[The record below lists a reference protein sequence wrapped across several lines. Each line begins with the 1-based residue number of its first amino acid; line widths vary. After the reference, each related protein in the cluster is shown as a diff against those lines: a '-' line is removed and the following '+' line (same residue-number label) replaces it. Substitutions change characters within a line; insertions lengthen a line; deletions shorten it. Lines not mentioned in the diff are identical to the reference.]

1 MYFQSGNPSYIY
13 NLENYQAKRPC
24 PYFSQTLPERGWI
37 APTQGII
44 YTSARQ
50 TYSYVR
56 LLNASPN
63 TQPVDIYANAAQIA
77 SGLAFKGFTEYF
89 QMLPG
94 SYNITVFPAGATGP
108 ALLETQV
115 EIPVRSIMT
124 AAIIGLSPAISIR
137 TYFETV
143 VQIPAGR
150 LYLRFANL
158 SPGSPDMDLTANGTR
173 LFDRVSF
180 GMATNY
186 TPVAAGAYVFDI
198 MQSNT
203 GARLLYVPNITL
215 GAGRFYTIY
224 AVGQIG
230 GVAPLE
236 VLIPLD
242 GNSYI
247 QVG

>member
-1 MYFQSGNPSYIY
+1 MYFQNGFPYLNNSDN
-13 NLENYQAKRPC
+13 NQAKRPC
-24 PYFSQTLPERGWI
+24 PYFSQTLPDRGWI

-63 TQPVDIYANAAQIA
+63 LQPVDVYANAARIA
-77 SGLAFKGFTEYF
+77 SGLAYKGFTEYF

-94 SYNITVFPAGATGP
+94 RYDITVFPAGTTGP
-108 ALLETQV
+108 ALLETHV

-124 AAIIGLSPAISIR
+124 AAIIGLSPAISLR

-143 VQIPAGR
+143 IQIPAGR
-150 LYLRFANL
+150 VYLRFANL
-158 SPGSPDMDLTANGTR
+158 SPDSPNMDLVANGTR
-173 LFDRVSF
+173 LFEGISF

-186 TPVAAGAYVFDI
+186 TPIAAGTYVFNILRSD
-198 MQSNT
+198 T
-203 GARLLYVPNITL
+203 GARLIYVPNISL
-215 GAGRFYTIY
+215 SAGRFYTIY
-224 AVGQIG
+224 AVGQIS

>member
-1 MYFQSGNPSYIY
+1 MYFRDGFEYLNNSESSQP
-13 NLENYQAKRPC
+13 KRPC
-24 PYFSQTLPERGWI
+24 PYFNQSMPDQGWI

-44 YTSARQ
+44 YTNARQ

-63 TQPVDIYANAAQIA
+63 TGPVDVYANATQIA
-77 SGLAFKGFTEYF
+77 SGLTYKGFTEYF

-94 SYNITVFPAGATGP
+94 TYHIVVFPAGTTGP
-108 ALLETQV
+108 TLLETQV

-124 AAIIGLSPAISIR
+124 AAIIGLLPTISIR
-137 TYFETV
+137 AYFETV
-143 VQIPAGR
+143 IQIPAGH

-158 SPGSPDMDLTANGTR
+158 SPESPNMDLIANGTR
-173 LFDRVSF
+173 LFEGVPF

-186 TPVAAGAYVFDI
+186 TPVTAGAYVFNVLRSD
-198 MQSNT
+198 T
-203 GARLLYVPNITL
+203 GARLVYVPNITL
-215 GAGRFYTIY
+215 SAGRFYTIY
-224 AVGQIG
+224 VVGQIS

>member
-1 MYFQSGNPSYIY
+1 MYYQNEYPYLY
-13 NLENYQAKRPC
+13 DLKNYQAKRPC

-37 APTQGII
+37 APTQGVI

-56 LLNASPN
+56 LLNASLN
-63 TQPVDIYANAAQIA
+63 TEPVDVYANAAQIA
-77 SGLAFKGFTEYF
+77 SGLSYKGFTEYF

-94 SYNITVFPAGATGP
+94 TYEITVFPAGTTGP
-108 ALLETQV
+108 ALLQTQV
-115 EIPVRSIMT
+115 DIPVRSIMT
-124 AAIIGLSPAISIR
+124 AALIGLSPALSIR

-143 VQIPAGR
+143 IQIPAGR

-158 SPGSPDMDLTANGTR
+158 SPDSPNMDLIANGNR
-173 LFDRVSF
+173 LFAGVAF
-180 GMATNY
+180 GLATNY
-186 TPVAAGAYVFDI
+186 AQIPAGAYVFNI
-198 MQSNT
+198 MQSDT

-224 AVGQIG
+224 VVGQIS
-230 GVAPLE
+230 GVSPLE

>member
-1 MYFQSGNPSYIY
+1 MFFQNGYPYIY
-13 NLENYQAKRPC
+13 NLEDYQAKRPC
-24 PYFSQTLPERGWI
+24 PYFSQSLPERGWI

-44 YTSARQ
+44 YTSTRQ

-56 LLNASPN
+56 LFNASPN
-63 TQPVDIYANAAQIA
+63 LEPVDVYANAALVA
-77 SGLAFKGFTEYF
+77 SGVAYKGFTEYF
-89 QMLPG
+89 QILPG
-94 SYNITVFPAGATGP
+94 TYGITVFPAGTTGP
-108 ALLETQV
+108 ALLDTQV
-115 EIPVRSIMT
+115 EIPARSIMT
-124 AAIIGLSPAISIR
+124 AALTGLSPSISIR

-143 VQIPAGR
+143 IQIPAGR

-158 SPGSPDMDLTANGTR
+158 SPDSPGMDLLANGQR
-173 LFDRVSF
+173 LFEGVSY

-186 TPVAAGAYVFDI
+186 TPVAAGMYVFNI

-203 GARLLYVPNITL
+203 GTRLLYVPNITL

-224 AVGQIG
+224 AVGQIS

>member
-1 MYFQSGNPSYIY
+1 MYFQNGYPYK
-13 NLENYQAKRPC
+13 QPC
-24 PYFSQTLPERGWI
+24 PYYRQATPDRGWI

-44 YTSARQ
+44 YTSTRQ

-63 TQPVDIYANAAQIA
+63 LQPVDVYANTALIA
-77 SGLAFKGFTEYF
+77 SGLSFKGFTEYF

-94 SYNITVFPAGATGP
+94 SYNIVVFPAGTTGP
-108 ALLETQV
+108 ALLETHI

-124 AAIIGLSPAISIR
+124 AALIGLSPALGSR

-143 VQIPAGR
+143 IQIPAGR

-158 SPGSPDMDLTANGTR
+158 SPDSPNMDLVLSNGTR
-173 LFDRVSF
+173 LFDNVSF

-186 TPVAAGAYVFDI
+186 TPIPAGTYIFDI
-198 MQSNT
+198 LRSDT

-215 GAGRFYTIY
+215 GTGRFYTIY
-224 AVGQIG
+224 AVGQIA

>member
-1 MYFQSGNPSYIY
+1 MYFRNGYPYMNYQAD
-13 NLENYQAKRPC
+13 YQAKRPC
-24 PYFSQTLPERGWI
+24 PYFSQTMPDRGLI
-37 APTQGII
+37 ASTQGII

-63 TQPVDIYANAAQIA
+63 TQPVDVYANAAQIA
-77 SGLAFKGFTEYF
+77 SGLPYKGFTEYF
-89 QMLPG
+89 QILPG
-94 SYNITVFPAGATGP
+94 IYNITVFPAGTTGP

-124 AAIIGLSPAISIR
+124 AALTGLSPTLSIR

-143 VQIPAGR
+143 IQIPVGQ

-158 SPGSPDMDLTANGTR
+158 SPDSPNMDLVLSNGTR
-173 LFDRVSF
+173 LFEGVSY
-180 GMATNY
+180 GLATNY
-186 TPVAAGAYVFDI
+186 TPIPGGTYIFSIIRSD
-198 MQSNT
+198 T

-236 VLIPLD
+236 VLVPLD